1 MEYLIGL
8 ETSDRPGRGC
18 VLPPTMTRLERTDLL
33 DMWVIF
39 MDISPGKDPVVP
51 EERKASVCRALLHV

>member
-1 MEYLIGL
+1 MRSHPEPDAT
-8 ETSDRPGRGC
+8 TSTARRP
-18 VLPPTMTRLERTDLL
+18 LML